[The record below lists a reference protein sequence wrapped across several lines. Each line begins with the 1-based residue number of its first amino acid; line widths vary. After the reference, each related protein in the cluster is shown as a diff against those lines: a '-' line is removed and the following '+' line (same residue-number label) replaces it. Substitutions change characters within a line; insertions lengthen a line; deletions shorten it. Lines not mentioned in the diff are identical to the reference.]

1 MADEPAAGYEDKI
14 TEHYRR
20 EAEEHG
26 TAGSSTMR
34 DEITRT
40 KELDAIGHVLAH
52 LDGRRALT
60 TLLDAGCGNGLLLSE
75 LREALPDTELTGVE
89 FSADMAELARGR
101 ELERCEIVEGSVA
114 ELPFDDASF
123 DVVVTERCLINL
135 MDPGDQDASLAQIAR
150 VLRPGG
156 HYVCVEAFS
165 DGLAN
170 LNKAREELGLEPNQV
185 PHHNLWIDKKRFLTA
200 AERVLERR
208 DTIGLGDPDL
218 PPPNFLSSHYFVSR
232 VLYPAIT
239 RAEVRYNTELVK
251 FLSFLAPVG
260 NYSPIQLFIFER
272 PA

>member
-1 MADEPAAGYEDKI
+1 MADEPAAGYEDTI
-14 TEHYRR
+14 LEHYRR
-20 EAEEHG
+20 EADEHG

-34 DEITRT
+34 DEVTRE
-40 KELDAIGHVLAH
+40 KELAAIERVLSH
-52 LDGRRALT
+52 LDGNRALT
-60 TLLDAGCGNGLLLSE
+60 TLLDAGCGNGLLLSQ
-75 LREALPDTELTGVE
+75 LRERLPETELTGVE

-101 ELERCEIVEGSVA
+101 GLERCEIVDGSVA

-135 MDPGDQDASLAQIAR
+135 MDPGDQDAALAQIAR

-185 PHHNLWIDKKRFLTA
+185 PSHNLWIDKSRFLAA
-200 AERVLERR
+200 AEQVLERR
-208 DTIGLGDPDL
+208 DAEGLGDPGL
-218 PPPNFLSSHYFVSR
+218 PPSNFLSSHYFVSR

-251 FLSFLAPVG
+251 FLSFMAPRG
-260 NYSPIQLFIFER
+260 EYSPIQLHVFER
-272 PA
+272 RA